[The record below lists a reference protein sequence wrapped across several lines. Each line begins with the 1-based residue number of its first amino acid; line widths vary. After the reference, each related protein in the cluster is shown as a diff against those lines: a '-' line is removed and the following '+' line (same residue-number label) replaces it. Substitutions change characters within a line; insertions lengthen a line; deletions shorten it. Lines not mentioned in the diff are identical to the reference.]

1 MQQYKI
7 QSVSDI
13 SRHTFKKLVTLW
25 LTIMFLTVAAGFLV
39 AVGSAKADVLLPI
52 PKAQMVI
59 EPAVL
64 QHFSSSPSPAIIQQR
79 CATHIHPQDK
89 SVGFLSVSSRSQRN
103 AETQGL
109 QTIMA
114 IKAYRQCVSQIAL
127 DQLASK

>member
-1 MQQYKI
+1 MQQYKV
-7 QSVSDI
+7 QRASEI
-13 SRHTFKKLVTLW
+13 SRHAFKDLAMLW
-25 LTIMFLTVAAGFLV
+25 LTIMFLTVTAALLMTAGK
-39 AVGSAKADVLLPI
+39 AKADIVLPLPE
-52 PKAQMVI
+52 AQMAH

-64 QHFSSSPSPAIIQQR
+64 QVFSSSPTPALIQER
-79 CATHIHPQDK
+79 CQPHLHPQK
-89 SVGFLSVSSRSQRN
+89 QGITPSNFSSRSQRN